1 MAITLNG
8 SASDIRTQ
16 LGLGDV
22 ALKNIGTG
30 ANNVVQLDGSGNLP
44 AVDGSLIT
52 GLAAGEKLRN
62 IYYTENNTYS
72 SHSSTSEWNMLSSP
86 SITPVDANSKFLV
99 VYHDQIILSTSGL
112 TFYMKVARGTT
123 NISGASR
130 TESGNGDIRL
140 PITLVAHDAPST
152 TSAVQYN
159 IRGYNQTSS
168 LTVTTS
174 HGNSVRSITVY
185 EYDGS

>member
-8 SASDIRTQ
+8 SVSDLRTQ
-16 LGLGDV
+16 LGLGTT
-22 ALKNIGTG
+22 ALQNVGTG

-52 GLAAGEKLRN
+52 GVASGEKLRN
-62 IYYTENNTYS
+62 IYYSENNNDS

-86 SITPVDANSKFLV
+86 SITPVDANSKFII
-99 VYHDQIILSTSGL
+99 VYHDQIILSPGGL
-112 TFYMKVARGTT
+112 TFYMKIARGTT
-123 NISGASR
+123 NITGVSR
-130 TESGNGDIRL
+130 TESGNNDCRL
-140 PITLVAHDAPST
+140 PITMVAHDAPNT

-159 IRGYNQTSS
+159 IRGYNQTTN

-174 HGNSVRSITVY
+174 HGASVRTMTVY

>member
-22 ALKNIGTG
+22 ALKNVGTG

-44 AVDGSLIT
+44 AVDGSLLT
-52 GLAAGEKLRN
+52 GVASGEKLRN
-62 IYYTENNTYS
+62 IYYAENNTYS

-86 SITPVDANSKFLV
+86 SITPVDANSKFII
-99 VYHDQIILSTSGL
+99 VYHDQIILSTQGL

-123 NISGASR
+123 NITGASR
-130 TESGNGDIRL
+130 SESGNNDCRFPL
-140 PITLVAHDAPST
+140 TLVAHDAPST

-159 IRGYNQTSS
+159 IRGYNQTSG

-174 HGNSVRSITVY
+174 HGNTNRTITVY